1 MVGLRTISVWITVPT
16 PALLGSGMDPMLPL
30 GTAFAGIEALITEEP
45 TFQLAETQVPRT
57 APKIAREVARIR
69 TGARTGRSGG
79 RGRVEEEETEPSV
92 GERVVGLTGVQ
103 RAISS
108 AGLPGVDLNKP
119 HRLHQAGPALG
130 ADQAGQPP
138 DAQRLEE
145 AIPGLRVLSPSYT
158 GMSSTAGVFLWMR
171 MTIFLGAQLSQIGM
185 ETM

>member
-16 PALLGSGMDPMLPL
+16 PALLGSGMDPTLPL
-30 GTAFAGIEALITEEP
+30 GTAFAGIGASITEEP
-45 TFQLAETQVPRT
+45 TFQLAETQVPRR
-57 APKIAREVARIR
+57 APKIAREVARTR
-69 TGARTGRSGG
+69 TGARIGRSGG
-79 RGRVEEEETEPSV
+79 RGRAEEEGTEPSV

-108 AGLPGVDLNKP
+108 AGLPGVDLNRP
-119 HRLHQAGPALG
+119 HRLHQADPALG
-130 ADQAGQPP
+130 ADQLL
-138 DAQRLEE
+138 DAQLLGEG
-145 AIPGLRVLSPSYT
+145 IPGLRVLFPSYT